1 MAASDLKEFHNKM
14 VPEITGSDQQE
25 KRGFDRVIR
34 AGMIYVCCI
43 CFVNI
48 YINYYSIFSVKLMN
62 NFKMFTLNLF
72 RAVINY
78 VRAVPSIDD
87 FETIGHDV
95 FGSEQDPRIK
105 SLREAVQYFRKGTQ
119 DGYSKQKPKV
129 AKKGKNIPFEEQDD
143 ATEGQKNNETKNE
156 CNKESDLVERI
167 ALDLDQ
173 LDINETVA
181 KVKEQ
186 IDLESITVESN
197 IVEAIGKKNALKV
210 KINDMF
216 ALNSSL

>member
-1 MAASDLKEFHNKM
+1 M
-14 VPEITGSDQQE
+14 
-25 KRGFDRVIR
+25 
-34 AGMIYVCCI
+34 
-43 CFVNI
+43 
-48 YINYYSIFSVKLMN
+48 FSS
-62 NFKMFTLNLF
+62 NLF
-72 RAVINY
+72 HAVINY

-119 DGYSKQKPKV
+119 EGYSKQKPKV
-129 AKKGKNIPFEEQDD
+129 AKKGKNIPFEEEQDD
-143 ATEGQKNNETKNE
+143 ATEGKKNNETKNE
-156 CNKESDLVERI
+156 SNKESDLVERI

-197 IVEAIGKKNALKV
+197 IVEAIGKQHALK
-210 KINDMF
+210 INHHML
-216 ALNSSL
+216 AQNSNCIHTFRKYQLLTHLCNFIKFLLHI

>member
-34 AGMIYVCCI
+34 AGMIYVLM
-43 CFVNI
+43 NLLY
-48 YINYYSIFSVKLMN
+48 YIKVFSVKLMN
-62 NFKMFTLNLF
+62 NINCKMFTLNLF
-72 RAVINY
+72 HAVINY

-119 DGYSKQKPKV
+119 EGYSKQKPKV
-129 AKKGKNIPFEEQDD
+129 AKKGKNIPFEEED

-156 CNKESDLVERI
+156 
-167 ALDLDQ
+167 
-173 LDINETVA
+173 
-181 KVKEQ
+181 
-186 IDLESITVESN
+186 
-197 IVEAIGKKNALKV
+197 
-210 KINDMF
+210 
-216 ALNSSL
+216 